1 MQIKMHD
8 SREKDLQRENET
20 WFAAVHEIGHASV
33 LPVAYFPHVSFKNPC
48 DLCPKDEGKAYSLAH
63 VGHSSDT
70 PLEPVEEILYSLA
83 GGAAEVACDLRPK
96 QVQLPYGKFPQS
108 MCKDLRDLK
117 AEMWRIGVP
126 WKVLVPALSPAFDL
140 ICSFFQPR
148 RGEFIR
154 MAKRLISEKEL
165 RAAQNSLTLPQR
177 KELFDQLVD
186 MFDAK

>member
-1 MQIKMHD
+1 MQIKKLD
-8 SREKDLQRENET
+8 SREAVLQRENET
-20 WFAAVHEIGHASV
+20 WFATVHEIGHASV
-33 LPVAYFPHVSFKNPC
+33 LPEAYYPHVSFKNPC
-48 DLCPKDEGKAYSLAH
+48 DLCPKGEGKAYSLAH

-117 AEMWRIGVP
+117 AEMWRHEVP
-126 WKVLVPALSPAFDL
+126 WKVLAPSLSPAFDL
-140 ICSFFQPR
+140 ICRFFQPQ

-154 MAKRLISEKEL
+154 LAKRLMSEKEL
-165 RAAQNSLTLPQR
+165 QAAQNSLTLPQR
-177 KELFDQLVD
+177 EELFDNLVE
-186 MFDAK
+186 MFHAR